1 MKHVNVFQ
9 SLIDI
14 FFAMKNFVENFNIF
28 VAAKQMC
35 IVHQLFDQLLLP
47 IMYKMFIKYD
57 LLP

>member
-1 MKHVNVFQ
+1 
-9 SLIDI
+9 
-14 FFAMKNFVENFNIF
+14 MKNFVENFNIF